1 MLWIYLGKSL
11 YRLLVPDPILFL
23 ASESNQLCGIRVTRL
38 VVFSYSRSVLQVDHS
53 RKIYLSLDEVFL
65 SALGLINDGQE
76 DCSSI
81 PWEVV
86 SGEKKKGEIWKCG
99 SCYVTV
105 SFCLVGPK
113 EGLSE
118 SKTGFRCVYGYNV
131 SPA

>member
-38 VVFSYSRSVLQVDHS
+38 VVFSYSRSVVQVDHS

-86 SGEKKKGEIWKCG
+86 SGEKKGNMEMRIVL
-99 SCYVTV
+99 CYC
-105 SFCLVGPK
+105 FLLPG
-113 EGLSE
+113 G
-118 SKTGFRCVYGYNV
+118 
-131 SPA
+131 A